1 MTEAVRVIAL
11 CMGAALF
18 SVSLRMHRPE
28 LAALFS
34 LAVGVVAL
42 WMLREPFA
50 GIVAAVRQLAESSM
64 DGGQTAAVVLRAA
77 GITVLSELGVQVC
90 CDSGESAMAGRIR
103 LAARVILVGMALPIV
118 GEIFESISSLLSL
131 F

>member
-50 GIVAAVRQLAESSM
+50 EIVAAVRQLAESSM

-103 LAARVILVGMALPIV
+103 LAARVILVGMALPV
-118 GEIFESISSLLSL
+118 AGEIFESISSLLSL